1 MGGLDI
7 VDGAV
12 GGPQPDAEKHP
23 VMPTLART
31 AYHGDA
37 LYCEAAVPNIL
48 DLQNVAVHCT
58 FHEVYSQHAA
68 HAAFGVF
75 HLHIEQQDIPEV
87 AASRCMRDRHDPR
100 RPVQSDDTPRM
111 EYLKIRLS

>member
-1 MGGLDI
+1 MSGCLFALAESPFLRAMMSVSSIPLSIRAYADDI
-7 VDGAV
+7 
-12 GGPQPDAEKHP
+12 
-23 VMPTLART
+23 
-31 AYHGDA
+31 
-37 LYCEAAVPNIL
+37 AAV
-48 DLQNVAVHCT
+48 LQNAAVHCT
-58 FHEVYSQHAA
+58 FHEGYSQRAA

-87 AASRCMRDRHDPR
+87 AASRCMRDRRDPR